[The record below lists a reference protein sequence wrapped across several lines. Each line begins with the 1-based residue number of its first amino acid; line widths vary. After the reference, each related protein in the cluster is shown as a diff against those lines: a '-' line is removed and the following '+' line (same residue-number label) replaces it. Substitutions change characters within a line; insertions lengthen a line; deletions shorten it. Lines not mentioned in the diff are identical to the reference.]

1 MASRAFKDIN
11 LSFKRH
17 PVTNDVVVIRDEDAI
32 KRSVKNIIFTI
43 LGEKPFNPNFG
54 SVIND
59 SLFELNTSLNEIRI
73 ADEINSSL
81 LNHEPRIANIDAT
94 VEIMPDS
101 NEMNCTVQYDIVGI
115 PAPTQTVDVL
125 LFPASCLLYTSPS
138 PRDLVISRMP
148 SSA

>member
-43 LGEKPFNPNFG
+43 LGEKPFEPNFG
-54 SVIND
+54 SVINE
-59 SLFELNTSLNEIRI
+59 SLFDLNTNLSEIRVS
-73 ADEINSSL
+73 DEIQSSL
-81 LNHEPRIANIDAT
+81 LNYEPRIDNIEVT
-94 VEIMPDS
+94 VTVAPDT

-115 PAPTQTVDVL
+115 PAPTQEVDVL
-125 LFPASCLLYTSPS
+125 LFPA
-138 PRDLVISRMP
+138 RV
-148 SSA
+148 